1 MGNIKY
7 PATLLIYLDA
17 HRSIRS
23 TLTPQTFDGDQ
34 ASAEG
39 LR

>member
-17 HRSIRS
+17 SPIHTINLNTSD
-23 TLTPQTFDGDQ
+23 L
-34 ASAEG
+34 
-39 LR
+39 